1 MQGGRM
7 TTDEANGAYVCMSE
21 VMVQLSEGKTVTL
34 DKSDLDWLA
43 RIHLLLPE
51 LPLKRGGK

>member
-1 MQGGRM
+1 M
-7 TTDEANGAYVCMSE
+7 TTEEAHGAYVLMSE
-21 VMVQLSEGKTVTL
+21 VMVLLSEGKTVEL

-51 LPLKRGGK
+51 LPLEAA

>member
-1 MQGGRM
+1 M
-7 TTDEANGAYVCMSE
+7 TTDEAHGAYVLMSE

-43 RIHLLLPE
+43 RIHLLLPQ
-51 LPLKRGGK
+51 LPLKGSIGGGK